1 MEEIFKVAARTGTT
15 LEINA
20 FPDRLDLKDEYI
32 KRAKKYGVKFVINTD
47 AHSVSH
53 LGFMHF
59 GIKTAGRGRLTKEDV
74 VNTLPL
80 KKFLE
85 ILKKE
90 KDRRF

>member
-1 MEEIFKVAARTGTT
+1 
-15 LEINA
+15 
-20 FPDRLDLKDEYI
+20 
-32 KRAKKYGVKFVINTD
+32 
-47 AHSVSH
+47 
-53 LGFMHF
+53 MHF